1 MAPPGP
7 HFRHQPPAVF
17 HAMKKILASLA
28 LAASLAAGLATA
40 TAPLPAA
47 AQADAVELSDAQQ
60 ATVERI
66 EGYLNSITTMQARF
80 TQTAENGGVA
90 EGDFYLSRP
99 GRMRIEYD
107 DLPYLYVADG
117 FWLTYYDKELGQRS
131 DALLGSTLADFITRA
146 DIDLSGDVT
155 VRGVRDEG
163 GRIEIDIVQTTDPG
177 AGMLTL
183 VFTDSPLRLDSW
195 IVADA
200 AGLTTEIQLSDA
212 RFGGQLSSSL
222 FVAPR
227 PD

>member
-1 MAPPGP
+1 
-7 HFRHQPPAVF
+7 
-17 HAMKKILASLA
+17 MKKILASLT
-28 LAASLAAGLATA
+28 LAASLAITA
-40 TAPLPAA
+40 APLPAA
-47 AQADAVELSDAQQ
+47 AQSDAAELSDAQQ

-107 DLPYLYVADG
+107 ELPYLYVADG

-131 DALLGSTLADFITRA
+131 DALLGSSLADFITRP
-146 DIDLSGDVT
+146 DIELSGDVT

-163 GRIEIDIVQTTDPG
+163 GRIEIDIVQTSDPG

-200 AGLTTEIQLSDA
+200 AGLTTEIQLSNA

>member
-7 HFRHQPPAVF
+7 HFRHQPPAVS

-28 LAASLAAGLATA
+28 LAASLAATA
-40 TAPLPAA
+40 VPLPAA
-47 AQADAVELSDAQQ
+47 AQADAIELSDAQQ